1 MRAQPLYVLADG
13 STSVKRRLEMSD
25 QSLAQ
30 GCSLSGRHSGCFPVG
45 RTNVAAAL
53 DVGSSTNTLIDITR
67 VSYTVDY
74 YHLVSVYVI
83 ASD

>member
-1 MRAQPLYVLADG
+1 M
-13 STSVKRRLEMSD
+13 
-25 QSLAQ
+25 
-30 GCSLSGRHSGCFPVG
+30 
-45 RTNVAAAL
+45 AAAL